1 MPEAITIGT
10 ETTKRPIALLSA
22 DAKALHER
30 LLKVAVGELVGYD
43 ALTAEI
49 GRDVRKLGYGALQTA
64 RRRVLKQKQYVF
76 GTVVNEGLR
85 RLNDV
90 EKVGLGED
98 GRRRMRR
105 LARRTQLLVSA
116 VDDFDALPEHVKIQ
130 HHAHMSLQGAA
141 YSMFSTASVKKVS
154 EHVGANGALP
164 MGKTLKIFLE

>member
-10 ETTKRPIALLSA
+10 DPPKRPIALLSA

-76 GTVVNEGLR
+76 GTVANEGLR

-105 LARRTQLLVSA
+105 LARRTQELVSS

-130 HHAHMSLQGAA
+130 HHAHMSLHGAA
-141 YSMFSTASVKKVS
+141 YSLFSTSSMKKISEAVKS
-154 EHVGANGALP
+154 NGELP
-164 MGKTLKIFLE
+164 LARTLKGVLG